1 MEYRQLGTSGLR
13 VSMVGFGCARIGGT
27 IEWSDPRTARRI
39 LDCAFNAGITLFDTA
54 DLYAQGNSERLL
66 GETFRRRRT
75 DVIIATKGGYTY
87 PSRSSWLLGWAKPLL
102 RPLLGA
108 NGNLL
113 HRARRLRAQLV
124 KQDFTAEHLTSA
136 VEDSLRRLRTDYI
149 DLYQVHSPPAAVL
162 ARGDFFA
169 ALECLKAAGK
179 ICHVGVACLH
189 AHDALLVGS
198 HPVVS
203 AVQVPASL
211 LQADALR
218 HIARRLTPSVGV
230 MVRQPFATGLLTRD
244 PGVWTASD
252 FGEDADALEVARR
265 RVASLASLG
274 SVPSLALRYLLQQRG
289 VTSVLIGTTRLDHLE
304 QNLEAIAAR
313 PLSAAELTLID
324 DHMLVA

>member
-1 MEYRQLGTSGLR
+1 
-13 VSMVGFGCARIGGT
+13 
-27 IEWSDPRTARRI
+27 
-39 LDCAFNAGITLFDTA
+39 
-54 DLYAQGNSERLL
+54 
-66 GETFRRRRT
+66 
-75 DVIIATKGGYTY
+75 
-87 PSRSSWLLGWAKPLL
+87 
-102 RPLLGA
+102 
-108 NGNLL
+108 
-113 HRARRLRAQLV
+113 
-124 KQDFTAEHLTSA
+124 
-136 VEDSLRRLRTDYI
+136 
-149 DLYQVHSPPAAVL
+149 VL

-169 ALECLKAAGK
+169 ALERLKAAGK